1 VQTNYFILEVQA
13 MFRKFGVLSSE
24 DRKISWWWLGIK
36 VGVIVGLIVWWWLEN
51 QNKKNLKNADS
62 EKVLNNNQSIPLP
75 MDEPSSDEPLRSES
89 PAPSADQPAEPDDLT
104 KIEGIGPKINRTL
117 QEAGIQT
124 YHQLAA
130 SDPAFLKQIL
140 LDANIRIGFPDTWPE
155 QAALA
160 AKADW
165 SGLTEFQ
172 SELQGGRRR
181 GS

>member
-1 VQTNYFILEVQA
+1 
-13 MFRKFGVLSSE
+13 MFRSFGILSSE

-36 VGVIVGLIVWWWLEN
+36 VGLIVGLVVWWWLEN
-51 QNKKNLKNADS
+51 QNKKNLKESANAASLD
-62 EKVLNNNQSIPLP
+62 KNQSIPLP
-75 MDEPSSDEPLRSES
+75 MDEPSSVEPVIVKTPKS
-89 PAPSADQPAEPDDLT
+89 SADQPAEQDNLT

-124 YHQLAA
+124 YQQLAA

-140 LDANIRIGFPDTWPE
+140 LDANIRIGYPDTWPE

-160 AKADW
+160 AKSDW
-165 SGLTEFQ
+165 TGLKEFQ

>member
-1 VQTNYFILEVQA
+1 

-36 VGVIVGLIVWWWLEN
+36 VGLVVGLIVWWWLEN
-51 QNKKNLKNADS
+51 QDKKNTKNAAS
-62 EKVLNNNQSIPLP
+62 ETAMNNHPSIPLP
-75 MDEPSSDEPLRSES
+75 MDELYSAEPTITAP
-89 PAPSADQPAEPDDLT
+89 PAPSADQPTGGDNLT

-117 QEAGIQT
+117 QQAGIQT
-124 YHQLAA
+124 YQQLAA
-130 SDPAFLKQIL
+130 SEPAVLKQIL
-140 LDANIRIGFPDTWPE
+140 LDANIRIGFPETWPE

-165 SGLTEFQ
+165 TGLKEFQ

-181 GS
+181 NS

>member
-1 VQTNYFILEVQA
+1 MSQ
-13 MFRKFGVLSSE
+13 KFGVLSSE

-36 VGVIVGLIVWWWLEN
+36 VGLVVGLLVWWWLEN
-51 QNKKNLKNADS
+51 QNKKSMKNATGEIISND
-62 EKVLNNNQSIPLP
+62 NQSIPLP
-75 MDEPSSDEPLRSES
+75 MDESTADEPMISES
-89 PAPSADQPAEPDDLT
+89 PAPSANQPVGKDDLT
-104 KIEGIGPKINRTL
+104 KIEGIGPKINQAL

-124 YHQLAA
+124 YRQLAV
-130 SDPAFLKQIL
+130 SDPALLKQIL

-165 SGLTEFQ
+165 SGLTAFQ

-181 GS
+181 VS

>member
-1 VQTNYFILEVQA
+1 
-13 MFRKFGVLSSE
+13 MFRRFGLFSSE
-24 DRKISWWWLGIK
+24 DQKISWWWLGVK
-36 VGVIVGLIVWWWLEN
+36 VGVIVGLVVWWWMEN
-51 QNKKNLKNADS
+51 QNKKNIKEAVPRAALDK
-62 EKVLNNNQSIPLP
+62 NQSIPLP
-75 MDEPSSDEPLRSES
+75 MDESSSVEPIYSEP
-89 PAPSADQPAEPDDLT
+89 PAPSANQPAEQDDLT

-124 YHQLAA
+124 YRQLA
-130 SDPAFLKQIL
+130 SSEPAVLKQIL

-165 SGLTEFQ
+165 SNLKEFQ

-181 GS
+181 NS

>member
-1 VQTNYFILEVQA
+1 
-13 MFRKFGVLSSE
+13 MSRKFGVLSSD
-24 DRKISWWWLGIK
+24 DRKITWWWLGIK
-36 VGVIVGLIVWWWLEN
+36 VGVVVGLIVWWWLEN
-51 QNKKNLKNADS
+51 QDKKNTKNAAG
-62 EKVLNNNQSIPLP
+62 ETALNNNQSIPLP
-75 MDEPSSDEPLRSES
+75 MDDSSPEEPITSES
-89 PAPSADQPAEPDDLT
+89 PSPSADQPAGRDDLT
-104 KIEGIGPKINRTL
+104 KIEGIGPKINQTL

-124 YHQLAA
+124 YRQLAA
-130 SDPAFLKQIL
+130 SDPALLKQIL

-181 GS
+181 DS

>member
-1 VQTNYFILEVQA
+1 
-13 MFRKFGVLSSE
+13 MFRRFGLLSSD

-36 VGVIVGLIVWWWLEN
+36 VGVIVGLVVWWWLEN
-51 QNKKNLKNADS
+51 QSKKNSKNAAS
-62 EKVLNNNQSIPLP
+62 ETALNNNKSIPLP
-75 MDEPSSDEPLRSES
+75 MDEPLPMEPVIVKTPKS
-89 PAPSADQPAEPDDLT
+89 SADQPADQDDLT

-124 YHQLAA
+124 YQQLA
-130 SDPAFLKQIL
+130 SSEPAVLKQIL

-165 SGLTEFQ
+165 SNLKEFQ

-181 GS
+181 NS